1 MRFFDYK
8 KVAEEAGIPPDK
20 MAELVSI
27 MRREFPKDE
36 MMFELHV
43 LRACLAIRDGHVT
56 IDEALKSQTS
66 E

>member
-1 MRFFDYK
+1 
-8 KVAEEAGIPPDK
+8 
-20 MAELVSI
+20 MAELLSI

-56 IDEALKSQTS
+56 IDETLKSEPS

>member
-8 KVAEEAGIPPDK
+8 KVAEEARIPPGK
-20 MAELVSI
+20 MAELLSI

-56 IDEALKSQTS
+56 IDEALKSEPS

>member
-8 KVAEEAGIPPDK
+8 KVAEQAGIPPDK
-20 MAELVSI
+20 MAELLSI

-56 IDEALKSQTS
+56 IDEALKSQPS